1 MSVLARFWD
10 LLSLV
15 TAATVNEDVLEKQFY
30 IDESEKNTAAVPTAF
45 PYIFR
50 MRSQSEGWYQLS
62 Y

>member
-50 MRSQSEGWYQLS
+50 MRCQPTG
-62 Y
+62 

>member
-1 MSVLARFWD
+1 MSVLARFWN

-50 MRSQSEGWYQLS
+50 MRCQPTG
-62 Y
+62 